1 MRDREMAGPAGAAA
15 GAASGA
21 AGAGGTEGVTLEANK
36 AGAETAPPRMRSP
49 WMLYLLILV
58 CIAPVLAS
66 YLAYYVFPPSE
77 RTNYGM
83 LIEPQRPVPSVAAT
97 LLHPAAA
104 PAAPGAPVVGGDVSA
119 GSAAEALASGA
130 LAAHGLVALKGQW
143 LLVAID
149 SGVCELR
156 CAEKLFFMRQT
167 HVSLGKERG
176 RLDRVLLVT
185 DENPLPPA
193 VLAAHPDLVVLRV
206 KQHDI
211 ESLFPV
217 AQDTSLADHIYLID
231 PLHNLMMRFPKDP
244 DPTRTRK
251 DLQKLLRA
259 SRIG

>member
-1 MRDREMAGPAGAAA
+1 MTGKEMAGEAGSDRNSRQPDRVSSET
-15 GAASGA
+15 GAR
-21 AGAGGTEGVTLEANK
+21 
-36 AGAETAPPRMRSP
+36 RMRSP
-49 WMLYLLILV
+49 WVLYLLILV
-58 CIAPVLAS
+58 CVAPVVAS

-83 LIEPQRPVPSVAAT
+83 LIEPQRPVPAITAT
-97 LLHPAAA
+97 LIHPTAT
-104 PAAPGAPVVGGDVSA
+104 PAAPNVPVVAGEGSA

-130 LAAHGLVALKGQW
+130 LAANGLAALKGQW

-149 SGVCELR
+149 RGACELR

-167 HVSLGKERG
+167 HASLGKERG
-176 RLDRVLLVT
+176 RLDRVLMVT
-185 DENPLPPA
+185 DTSSLPPA
-193 VLAAHPDLVVLRV
+193 VLAAHPDLVVLQV
-206 KQHDI
+206 KQHEI

-217 AQDTSLADHIYLID
+217 AQETTLADHIYLID

-244 DPTRTRK
+244 DPTKTRK